1 MRSPALSTLISLQCL
16 PLCLLTVIS
25 GSFQARVRGEGA
37 ICPCNSHTHANIN
50 HDCLEINFF
59 SRCTYSDCRS
69 EDSTAQR
76 KSCWY
81 DSIMFLGYLKG
92 QGVSELILVM
102 MMLAMMLMS
111 MQSLWPWC
119 RWPASPPLSCSTRM
133 KRGMEGCHWKP
144 LGGILV
150 ALESNHRMG
159 RLLL

>member
-37 ICPCNSHTHANIN
+37 ICPRNSRPHANIN

-59 SRCTYSDCRS
+59 SRCTAIVDQKIQQHKENPAGMIQSS
-69 EDSTAQR
+69 S
-76 KSCWY
+76 W
-81 DSIMFLGYLKG
+81 GKG